1 MESVVRNRASFV
13 SIVARCGLSVASLAA
28 AVFIAPNPA
37 AASSIE
43 AIHGK
48 TYTLSSKHGPWMIMV
63 NSFWGETPEE
73 EEQAAK
79 AATELVYQLRKRGVP
94 AYTYQQD
101 DQIEEVAAVDRLG
114 RPRHK
119 KLTAQHGMIGV
130 LAGNYHNADDKVA
143 KETLKFI
150 KKLNLKV
157 TAEVNGKQIEWPV
170 LLVKAFMTRNPL
182 LSAEEMSRKNRDPL
196 IVRLNSGVDH
206 SLFENRGKYTLV
218 VASFNGQSSV
228 KRKEFEN
235 FDRMLANKAKI
246 SLDNAAREAWE
257 LMTVMRKKGIDAYI
271 YHERY
276 RSIVTVGAFKSPND
290 PEAARLTENFRAK
303 EKLNPATGQ
312 MALIAESIQIP
323 GKRQGDLPLKAWM
336 MDPYPKLIEV
346 P

>member
-1 MESVVRNRASFV
+1 MRNRSFPPV
-13 SIVARCGLSVASLAA
+13 SIIIRFSIGLALLVAASLGSPEYAH
-28 AVFIAPNPA
+28 
-37 AASSIE
+37 ASSID
-43 AIHGK
+43 AVHGK
-48 TYTLSSKHGPWMIMV
+48 NYPLTPKHGPWMIMV

-79 AATELVYQLRKRGVP
+79 AASELVYELRKRGVP
-94 AYTYQQD
+94 AYIYQQD
-101 DQIEEVAAVDRLG
+101 DQIEEVDAVDRMG
-114 RPRHK
+114 RSRHK

-130 LAGNYHNADDKVA
+130 LAGNYQNADDKVA
-143 KETLKFI
+143 RETLKYV

-157 TAEVNGKQIEWPV
+157 SVELRGKQIEWPV

-182 LSAEEMSRKNRDPL
+182 LSAEEMARKYRDPL

-206 SLFENRGKYTLV
+206 SLLENKGKYTLL
-218 VASFNGQSSV
+218 VASMNGQSSV
-228 KRKEFEN
+228 ERKKFER
-235 FDRMLANKAKI
+235 FDKMLTDKAKV

-257 LMTVMRKKGIDAYI
+257 LMTVMRKKGIDAYV

-290 PEAARLTENFRAK
+290 PEITRITENFRAK
-303 EKLNPATGQ
+303 EKLNPTTGQ

-323 GKRQGDLPLKAWM
+323 GKRPGDMPAKAWM
-336 MDPYPKLIEV
+336 MDPYPKVIEV